1 MASHL
6 HSVPK
11 GKLHT
16 KVPFAN
22 RHLSKTWQTQS
33 MDSPQA
39 TNFQLRPF
47 SFFSSLMWKN
57 EKMNW
62 GQNMC
67 LQLLIRLEKKRKH
80 KEYYSMSQA
89 IVLYKVVFF
98 LFHSWLAFPKKSHPF
113 WSPSLSLSLHLKAS
127 CREEERRELQS
138 KWSTEKRWLFLFLQA
153 WNWWK
158 AWLVSTDIP
167 FPLRQQLLFFLRI
180 ETQSRISSLTSLFHW
195 NSREVPWDVKTFNF
209 SCEKQESQKKDK
221 ETFSFMLLLILLF
234 YLPFLCKSRVDSR
247 IYNFVVVVVNM
258 IFPCLN
264 RISLLFHRTS
274 DHIELSIFLFS
285 VCLWYVVWIRTSDVN
300 LILNHWHSSNTIYL
314 LHPVNFWFLKYTNTS
329 LSLRRMF

>member
-1 MASHL
+1 MTDTIDGCPSSDKF
-6 HSVPK
+6 SVTS
-11 GKLHT
+11 L
-16 KVPFAN
+16 FL
-22 RHLSKTWQTQS
+22 LSS
-33 MDSPQA
+33 
-39 TNFQLRPF
+39 
-47 SFFSSLMWKN
+47 FSSLWCERMRRWTG
-57 EKMNW
+57 

-80 KEYYSMSQA
+80 EECYSMSQA

-98 LFHSWLAFPKKSHPF
+98 LFHSWVAFSKKSHPF

-138 KWSTEKRWLFLFLQA
+138 KWSTEKRWLFLSLQA

-180 ETQSRISSLTSLFHW
+180 ETQSRISSLTSLFRL
-195 NSREVPWDVKTFNF
+195 NSREVPSDVKTFNF

-234 YLPFLCKSRVDSR
+234 YLPFLCESRVDSR
-247 IYNFVVVVVNM
+247 IYNLVVVVVLNM

-274 DHIELSIFLFS
+274 DHIELSIFLFFCVS
-285 VCLWYVVWIRTSDVN
+285 MICCLNQGSDVN

-314 LHPVNFWFLKYTNTS
+314 LHPVNFWFLKYTTTS
-329 LSLRRMF
+329 LREESSSTFLFRTALVTEIKVSSTS